1 LFYVIFA
8 IFLVPIFLSFSK
20 GPSGIFMG
28 IGFVTLDHQIRSYDL
43 ALVMVK
49 IGKLNSLALL
59 STSL

>member
-1 LFYVIFA
+1 
-8 IFLVPIFLSFSK
+8 
-20 GPSGIFMG
+20 MG